1 MLELS
6 RYLFLAGSLPFLFLG
21 SAHAIATPLGTDRPR
36 GLSPADPRLIEAM
49 STATVRLTRRTTMWL
64 AWIGFNLSHSLG
76 AVLFGLVV
84 LLVGRSDVSFRA
96 EAPYFGPLAV
106 IVSGVYLVLAVRYW
120 FRTPIVGCGLSF
132 VLFFLSW
139 ALQLASR

>member
-1 MLELS
+1 MHEVS

-21 SAHAIATPLGTDRPR
+21 TAHAIATPLRPDAPR
-36 GLSPADPRLIEAM
+36 GLSPADHALIDSM

-64 AWIGFNLSHSLG
+64 AWIGFNFSHSLG

-84 LLVGRSDVSFRA
+84 VLVGRSDVSFRA
-96 EAPYFGPLAV
+96 EALCFGPLAM
-106 IVSGVYLVLAVRYW
+106 IVSGVYLVLAVKYW

-132 VLFFLSW
+132 VLFLLSW
-139 ALQLASR
+139 ALQLASG

>member
-1 MLELS
+1 MHEVS

-21 SAHAIATPLGTDRPR
+21 SAHAIATPLRPDTSR
-36 GLSPADPRLIEAM
+36 GLSPADPALIDFM
-49 STATVRLTRRTTMWL
+49 STASVRLTRRTTMWL

-132 VLFFLSW
+132 VLFLLSW
-139 ALQLASR
+139 ALQLAGR

>member
-6 RYLFLAGSLPFLFLG
+6 RYLFLTGSLPFLFLG
-21 SAHAIATPLGTDRPR
+21 SAHAIATPLRSDRPR
-36 GLSPADPRLIEAM
+36 GLSPADPRLIETM

-84 LLVGRSDVSFRA
+84 LLVGRSDMSFRA